1 MSFIIGT
8 HFCSGEAVET
18 KIMLGKTH
26 LGCGMTDIDLSCED
40 SGKTSNHPVSFDNF
54 PCCEN
59 EYQII
64 QVTDEFVKDATHGSL
79 NIDFA
84 AAFLAI
90 LLNVDLIPKSTH
102 QFYTDYSPPPLEKDV
117 QVLFQTFLI

>member
-8 HFCSGEAVET
+8 HFCGGEAIET

-26 LGCGMTDIDLSCED
+26 LGCGMMDIDLSCED
-40 SGKTSNHPVSFDNF
+40 SGKTGNHPVRFNNL

-59 EYQII
+59 EFQII
-64 QVTDEFVKDATHGSL
+64 QVTEEFVKDAILDSF
-79 NIDFA
+79 NVDFA
-84 AAFLAI
+84 AAFLAT
-90 LLNVDLIPKSTH
+90 LLNGDLIPNSTI